1 MARVSETQEAAMRW
15 ADAHRTDDGEALV
28 IAHPS
33 TERSLARKGW
43 AVRLPAGAMVLTQ
56 EGEAVV
62 AGPEG
67 ARAARTAG
75 AAEFF
80 LTKSAVAYLAPR

>member
-28 IAHPS
+28 IAHPA

-43 AVRLPAGAMVLTQ
+43 AVRLPAGAMILTK

-62 AGPEG
+62 ADLKERGP
-67 ARAARTAG
+67 RALR
-75 AAEFF
+75 E
-80 LTKSAVAYLAPR
+80 LLSLS